1 MQRLR
6 KVLICLVGLT
16 ALSAAVAL
24 ATAGGSLAQVVN
36 PGRDCQHITT
46 CQFQKGGS
54 YRGCLSSYSCRY
66 CRFVP
71 STCVI
76 SGTRKRC
83 SKSVC
88 TWG

>member
-6 KVLICLVGLT
+6 KVLIGL
-16 ALSAAVAL
+16 AGLSAVSAAVAL
-24 ATAGGSLAQVVN
+24 TTATGSHAQNVN

-46 CQFQKGGS
+46 CQFQKGAS
-54 YRGCLSSYSCRY
+54 WRGCLSSYSCRY
-66 CRFVP
+66 CRFVA

-76 SGTRKRC
+76 GGARKRC

>member
-1 MQRLR
+1 MQSLR
-6 KVLICLVGLT
+6 KVLIGLVSLA

-24 ATAGGSLAQVVN
+24 TTAGGSLAQAVN

-46 CQFQKGGS
+46 CQFQKGRS
-54 YRGCLSSYSCRY
+54 WRGCLSSYSCRY
-66 CRFVP
+66 CRFEA
-71 STCVI
+71 STCMI
-76 SGTRKRC
+76 GGTRKRC